1 MERAARHH
9 VSPPAAAV
17 VPRPPAPPRS
27 QRARKPRP
35 AAGEDAS
42 ARTARSS
49 AAPSAGSDYDGEAA
63 AWQSSLRGARGG
75 RGGAKGTSTA
85 MAAAAAAASA
95 GDFAVDGR
103 RKGGRRAKARAAAA
117 AAAAP
122 KKKRTF
128 WQKLAKTTRQW
139 KTLSAAPRELWIIF
153 ALKFAQSYSYFSF
166 ALVLTLFLSQEHGV
180 SDTTAGWTYGAYG
193 VMSTFFGLIGGWAID
208 YLGVRLSLV
217 LGAVLG
223 SIARFILAF
232 SRSRRTA
239 MLVLYTLLPASDACG
254 IPIMTI
260 GVKRFT
266 NSSNRTFAFS
276 FFYSMMNLAALT
288 AGPLVDAARQLAGGG
303 VQYTGTIL
311 WWHDVDISLSPL
323 RLVVFSGGVATLLML
338 TVVFTGVREV
348 EVGDDGVVREFAP
361 NRDTPMEQ
369 TMAVLRSEA
378 FWRLSLFTFLLV
390 GVRLVFRHM
399 DATMPKVL
407 VRTVVVGG
415 GGALFPWGCR
425 CVAECC
431 LVVQWPTS
439 DSLLALNCLLSLRLS
454 FFRRAGS
461 LVWAIRTIWPHLLDQ
476 PFPHHLPRAGC
487 GAPHSARG
495 LVHHDPRRRDHFGF
509 VPVLDVA
516 RGLVLV
522 HDFVHGHALG
532 GRGTLCDGL
541 LGWVPLRDGACRRAG
556 RALFLAKHE
565 EHERLTNNSPS
576 VPATWCRAC
585 LRRLV
590 HG

>member
-1 MERAARHH
+1 
-9 VSPPAAAV
+9 
-17 VPRPPAPPRS
+17 
-27 QRARKPRP
+27 
-35 AAGEDAS
+35 
-42 ARTARSS
+42 
-49 AAPSAGSDYDGEAA
+49 
-63 AWQSSLRGARGG
+63 
-75 RGGAKGTSTA
+75 
-85 MAAAAAAASA
+85 
-95 GDFAVDGR
+95 
-103 RKGGRRAKARAAAA
+103 
-117 AAAAP
+117 
-122 KKKRTF
+122 
-128 WQKLAKTTRQW
+128 
-139 KTLSAAPRELWIIF
+139 
-153 ALKFAQSYSYFSF
+153 
-166 ALVLTLFLSQEHGV
+166 
-180 SDTTAGWTYGAYG
+180 
-193 VMSTFFGLIGGWAID
+193 MSTFFGLIGGWAID

-407 VRTVVVGG
+407 VRSFGPSAPFGLIYSINPFLIIFLVPVVGLLTRRVDSYTMILVGATISGLSPFWMSLGVSYWFTILFMVTLSVGEAIYSPRVYEYTMNVSSRGSEGLFSSLASAPLFSVKLVVGAMSGILLTDYCPSFGHCNSQRLWSIVGATSLLSPILMVFLRSCIESRGSEDRDSDGGAAMAAAAASKPAALDAG
-415 GGALFPWGCR
+415 GGPTEATALLPR
-425 CVAECC
+425 SRADVYPTTTAEAVRVDVA
-431 LVVQWPTS
+431 S
-439 DSLLALNCLLSLRLS
+439 
-454 FFRRAGS
+454 
-461 LVWAIRTIWPHLLDQ
+461 LDQ
-476 PFPHHLPRAGC
+476 GKAVF
-487 GAPHSARG
+487 
-495 LVHHDPRRRDHFGF
+495 
-509 VPVLDVA
+509 
-516 RGLVLV
+516 
-522 HDFVHGHALG
+522 
-532 GRGTLCDGL
+532 
-541 LGWVPLRDGACRRAG
+541 
-556 RALFLAKHE
+556 AKSRPMAIPDE
-565 EHERLTNNSPS
+565 
-576 VPATWCRAC
+576 
-585 LRRLV
+585 
-590 HG
+590 G